1 MMCCHCDEARV
12 EFGGC
17 DVALRD
23 GALERRD
30 LLILRLQLRVPV
42 LEEREVVVEVR
53 AQGFESR
60 LGGLEL
66 CAHLILGV
74 RRGRVRIDLLLSGR
88 RALLLLRCVVALLL
102 RRGFDIIRLLIVA
115 TQPRRRESP
124 LEGCALLLLL
134 RRGWRGPLTPG
145 RARPRR
151 YVRPGRIGPGLG
163 RHGRHGGGRWG
174 CRGCRRRL
182 LLALLP
188 HPAVGEPLR
197 GREGNE
203 EGAGKNGRNFLSAR
217 RSNEEE
223 T

>member
-115 TQPRRRESP
+115 TRAPPTREPARRLCPVVVASTQMAGPTHPRACSATTIRPSWAYRSRTRSPRSPRRGAVGVPRVPPAASSCSSSP
-124 LEGCALLLLL
+124 SR
-134 RRGWRGPLTPG
+134 RRGAPP
-145 RARPRR
+145 RAR
-151 YVRPGRIGPGLG
+151 
-163 RHGRHGGGRWG
+163 
-174 CRGCRRRL
+174 
-182 LLALLP
+182 
-188 HPAVGEPLR
+188 GE
-197 GREGNE
+197 
-203 EGAGKNGRNFLSAR
+203 
-217 RSNEEE
+217 
-223 T
+223 

>member
-74 RRGRVRIDLLLSGR
+74 RRGRVRIDSSPQRASCPPPPSMR
-88 RALLLLRCVVALLL
+88 RRPPSAAWLRHHPASHRRHSAPPTREPARRLCPVVVASTRMAGPTHPRACSATTIRPSWAYRSRTRSPRSP
-102 RRGFDIIRLLIVA
+102 RRGAVGVPRVPPA
-115 TQPRRRESP
+115 ASSCSSSPSRRRGAP
-124 LEGCALLLLL
+124 
-134 RRGWRGPLTPG
+134 P
-145 RARPRR
+145 RAR
-151 YVRPGRIGPGLG
+151 
-163 RHGRHGGGRWG
+163 
-174 CRGCRRRL
+174 
-182 LLALLP
+182 
-188 HPAVGEPLR
+188 GE
-197 GREGNE
+197 
-203 EGAGKNGRNFLSAR
+203 
-217 RSNEEE
+217 
-223 T
+223 